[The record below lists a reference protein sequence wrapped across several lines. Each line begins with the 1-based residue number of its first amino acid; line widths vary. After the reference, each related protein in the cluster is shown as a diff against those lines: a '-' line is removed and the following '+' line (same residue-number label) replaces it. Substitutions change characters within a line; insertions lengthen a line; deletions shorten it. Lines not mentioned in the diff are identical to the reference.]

1 MNEKRDPILA
11 AVLVRFAFPSE
22 LGEIAPGA
30 GAQSAND
37 LFANVL
43 FLENPQQAPAADR
56 NVVGPLG
63 ESDQRAAWVENAE
76 QFFSFARP
84 AQLGEN
90 FLLAQ
95 AQSRN
100 QLAAP
105 RHRG

>member
-1 MNEKRDPILA
+1 MNQKRDPILA
-11 AVLVRFAFPSE
+11 AVRVRLAFPSV
-22 LGEIAPGA
+22 LGEVAPGA

-43 FLENPQQAPAADR
+43 FLENPQQSPASGRDF
-56 NVVGPLG
+56 VGPLG

-84 AQLGEN
+84 AELGEN

-105 RHRG
+105 RHRR